1 MYKTI
6 IFRLEGVLLNEEIF
20 KFKIY
25 ELLWYYMR
33 RNPENKSFKQLL
45 ELRNRYA
52 AKTLAIPP
60 YHLIIRNHLSEI
72 DQSNI
77 LTEIALLERK
87 LSNRYLR
94 KVPGIM
100 VIIQNLKYYYKIY
113 LLARDSTVTRNA
125 VKKFGWKDQ
134 IYYLKSGDGSV
145 NPSYFRD
152 SLLQI
157 IKLTRAET
165 SETIFIGEF
174 EFPDIQVARQSGIST
189 IRTDFSFRSKGFAP
203 QNIMERQYV
212 SAIEEKSPAGPLDF
226 LRKPFEPGLSVKNPD
241 QLVKRIQDLEE
252 NRPTIPEYQKIE
264 DKTNMWDIAKKI
276 LNPPIEPDN

>member
-6 IFRLEGVLLNEEIF
+6 IFRLEGVVLNEEIF
-20 KFKIY
+20 TFKIY

-52 AKTLAIPP
+52 TKALAIPP

-77 LTEIALLERK
+77 LTEIAMLERK

-94 KVPGIM
+94 RVPGIM
-100 VIIQNLKYYYKIY
+100 VIIQNLRYYYKIH
-113 LLARDSTVTRNA
+113 LLARDSTITRNG
-125 VKKFGWKDQ
+125 VRKFGWKDQ
-134 IYYLKSGDGSV
+134 IHYLKSGDGSV
-145 NPSYFRD
+145 NPSHFRD

-165 SETIFIGEF
+165 AETIFIGES
-174 EFPDIQVARQSGIST
+174 EFPDIQVARQSGISI
-189 IRTDFSFRSKGFAP
+189 IRTDFSFRSKGFTP
-203 QNIMERQYV
+203 QNIMEREYV
-212 SAIEEKSPAGPLDF
+212 SAIEEKLPASPLNF
-226 LRKPFEPGLSVKNPD
+226 LRKSFDPDLSVKNPE
-241 QLVKRIQDLEE
+241 QLVKRIEDLEE
-252 NRPTIPEYQKIE
+252 NRPTIPEYQNKVA
-264 DKTNMWDIAKKI
+264 TNNIWDIAKKI
-276 LNPPIEPDN
+276 LNPPIEPDS